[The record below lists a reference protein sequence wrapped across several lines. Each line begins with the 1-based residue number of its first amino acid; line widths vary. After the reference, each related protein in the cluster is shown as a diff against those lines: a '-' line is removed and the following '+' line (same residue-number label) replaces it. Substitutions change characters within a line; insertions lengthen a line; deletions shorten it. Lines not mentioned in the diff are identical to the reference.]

1 MTRRPPLT
9 AFFIRPRHLLKA
21 RQYTFV
27 LKDKTLVM
35 GVVNLTPDSFSH
47 DGCLAKNNNPAANV
61 RFAKHM
67 IAHGADIL
75 DLGAE
80 SSRPGAVAISVS
92 QELERL
98 MPTLK
103 RLVKEVNVPIS
114 VDTYKPPVAQAA
126 LEAGASIVNNI
137 RGTQVD
143 RALLEVV
150 RDYGAAIVLMHM
162 RGDPLTMQSQAS
174 YKNVVKEVM
183 GELKSSIEK
192 YLEMGIKKN
201 RIIIDPGIGFAKTT
215 GHNLEILRNLA
226 RLHHLGC
233 PLLIGPSRK
242 SFIGHI
248 LHKEPDD
255 RLMGTA
261 ATVSL
266 GIAQG
271 VHMVRVHD
279 VEAIKDVVRVC
290 DAIMN

>member
-1 MTRRPPLT
+1 
-9 AFFIRPRHLLKA
+9 
-21 RQYTFV
+21 
-27 LKDKTLVM
+27 M
-35 GVVNLTPDSFSH
+35 GVVNLTPDSFSR
-47 DGCLAKNNNPAANV
+47 DGCLAKSNDPAAHV
-61 RFAKHM
+61 RFAKQLV
-67 IAHGADIL
+67 AQGADIL

-92 QELERL
+92 QELGRL
-98 MPTLK
+98 IPTLK
-103 RLVKEVNVPIS
+103 RLTKEVKVPIS
-114 VDTYKPPVAQAA
+114 VDTYKPPVAEAA
-126 LEAGASIVNNI
+126 LQAGASVVNNI

-143 RALLEVV
+143 RVLLDVV
-150 RDYGAAIVLMHM
+150 RHYGAAIVLMHM

-192 YLEMGIKKN
+192 CLEMGIKKN

-215 GHNLEILRNLA
+215 EHNLEILRNLA
-226 RLHHLGC
+226 KLHHLGC

-248 LHKEPDD
+248 LHKEPDE

-261 ATVSL
+261 AAVSL

-271 VHMVRVHD
+271 AHMVRVHD